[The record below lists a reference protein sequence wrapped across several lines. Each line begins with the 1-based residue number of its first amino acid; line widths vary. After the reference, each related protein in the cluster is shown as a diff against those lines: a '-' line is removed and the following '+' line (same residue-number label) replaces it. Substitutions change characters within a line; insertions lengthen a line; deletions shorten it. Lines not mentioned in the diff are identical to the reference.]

1 MSDAPFLKRCAGN
14 GHEDSRVNTDHRP
27 RRDKLPSMDPKSLH
41 LLELPKVLARLE
53 TYAAFSASKEL
64 ARALAPSADVELA
77 RRALS
82 GTSEARRVLELR
94 PDISVG
100 GAHDVRAVSGRAA
113 RGAVLEPSEL
123 LDLKSTLISAR
134 NLSRLFEK
142 LAPSSP
148 VLAGIA
154 SGLDVPPGL
163 IEAISRV
170 IDEHGEVLDSASER
184 LSEIRHSLRG
194 AQDRLRTKLDRL
206 VHDPKTGPMLQ
217 EPIVTQRDGRYV
229 IPLRAE
235 FKGRLKAVVH
245 DQSASGA
252 TLFVEPLAVV
262 DLNNQVRELELA
274 ERDEIRRILADLSTE
289 VGAGAEAIRR
299 TVEALAEFDLALAK
313 ARYAEELRA
322 EEPEL
327 LGIAPV
333 PGRPHPGTTL
343 RLRQA
348 RHPLLDP
355 QGAVPID
362 LVLDPETFALV
373 LTGPNT
379 GGKTVALKTAGL
391 LAAMAQAGLHIPVET
406 GSHLPVFQSIFADI
420 GDEQSIAASL
430 STFSAHVAHIVAMDR
445 TLMLPALVL
454 LDEVGAGTDPV
465 EGGALGIAVIDHFR
479 SRGAHLIATTHYES
493 LKSYASTTDG
503 VIGAAFGFHPETFAP
518 TYRLNYG
525 SPGRSLAIEI
535 AARLGLPP
543 PVIAAARAHLTEP
556 EKQLAEH
563 LARVDEDLR
572 RLEEERRAVARE
584 RAQLTAS
591 EKELRAREASVEARE
606 DKVRRRL
613 DAKLDDQLRDAR
625 RQIDAVIDEL
635 KARAAD
641 MSGRAAVRLRAPGT
655 LRAAGLSTGEVG
667 AARSEARAAL
677 EAIADRVTTGEAGVP
692 DDARVG
698 DEAPAVTGSRVI
710 IGSLGLEGTVIDV
723 HGTQAEVDVRG
734 KRLRAA
740 LRDLRPIAAPP
751 ATSAVKVRVDLQ
763 PREGLLSELNVI
775 GATVD
780 EAVTR
785 LEKFLDQSVVADIHE
800 LRIIHGHGTGQL
812 RRGIATFLADHPL
825 VERFETAP
833 EKQGGGG
840 ATMVFLKD

>member
-1 MSDAPFLKRCAGN
+1 
-14 GHEDSRVNTDHRP
+14 
-27 RRDKLPSMDPKSLH
+27 MDPKSLH

-82 GTSEARRVLELR
+82 GTSEARRALELR
-94 PDISVG
+94 PDLSVG

-123 LDLKSTLISAR
+123 LDLKATLISAR

-194 AQDRLRTKLDRL
+194 AQDRLRSKLDRL

-391 LAAMAQAGLHIPVET
+391 LALMAQCGLH
-406 GSHLPVFQSIFADI
+406 LPTAPDSSINLFDAVYADI
-420 GDEQSIAASL
+420 GDEQSIEQSL
-430 STFSAHVAHIVAMDR
+430 STFSGHIGAIVHILESAG
-445 TLMLPALVL
+445 PHSLVL
-454 LDEVGAGTDPV
+454 LDELGAGTDPEEGSALARAILATLV
-465 EGGALGIAVIDHFR
+465 EMRVTTLVA
-479 SRGAHLIATTHYES
+479 THYAELKAFAHNTPGVRNASVEFDLAS
-493 LKSYASTTDG
+493 LR
-503 VIGAAFGFHPETFAP
+503 P
-518 TYRLNYG
+518 TYHLSIG
-525 SPGRSLAIEI
+525 LPGRSNALAI
-535 AARLGLPP
+535 ADRLGLPRQ
-543 PVIAAARAHLTEP
+543 VIERAREMVDPQALRAEGLLDEIHRQREEARQARREAEAARL
-556 EKQLAEH
+556 QAEAQRAE
-563 LARVDEDLR
+563 LRR
-572 RLEEERRAVARE
+572 RLEGIEVERAAILEGARREAADEAQAVLEEADELRRRLARAGKPLEEAKAATQAARE
-584 RAQLTAS
+584 LAQASAEPILPARPSDEPPLRVGERVYLRSLGTEGILQELGDREAEVQVGRLRVRASVEDLAP
-591 EKELRAREASVEARE
+591 AREA
-606 DKVRRRL
+606 
-613 DAKLDDQLRDAR
+613 
-625 RQIDAVIDEL
+625 
-635 KARAAD
+635 
-641 MSGRAAVRLRAPGT
+641 
-655 LRAAGLSTGEVG
+655 
-667 AARSEARAAL
+667 
-677 EAIADRVTTGEAGVP
+677 AGVKRP
-692 DDARVG
+692 S
-698 DEAPAVTGSRVI
+698 APPASSPVMRETTS
-710 IGSLGLEGTVIDV
+710 SM
-723 HGTQAEVDVRG
+723 EVDVRG
-734 KRLRAA
+734 L
-740 LRDLRPIAAPP
+740 P
-751 ATSAVKVRVDLQ
+751 
-763 PREGLLSELNVI
+763 
-775 GATVD
+775 VD
-780 EAVTR
+780 EALEVLEHR
-785 LEKFLDQSVVADIHE
+785 LDSAYLSGMPFM
-800 LRIIHGHGTGQL
+800 RIIHGKGTGRL
-812 RRGIATFLADHPL
+812 RQAIRRELRDNPYAAG
-825 VERFETAP
+825 FEP
-833 EKQGGGG
+833 
-840 ATMVFLKD
+840 

>member
-1 MSDAPFLKRCAGN
+1 
-14 GHEDSRVNTDHRP
+14 
-27 RRDKLPSMDPKSLH
+27 MDPKSLH

-94 PDISVG
+94 PDLSVG

-194 AQDRLRTKLDRL
+194 AQDRLRSKLDRL
-206 VHDPKTGPMLQ
+206 VHDPKTAPMLQ

-391 LAAMAQAGLHIPVET
+391 LALMAQCGLHLPT
-406 GSHLPVFQSIFADI
+406 APGSSINLFDAVYADI
-420 GDEQSIAASL
+420 GDEQSIEQSL
-430 STFSAHVAHIVAMDR
+430 STFSGHIGAIVHILESAG
-445 TLMLPALVL
+445 PHSLVL
-454 LDEVGAGTDPV
+454 LDELGAGTDPEEGSALARAILATLV
-465 EGGALGIAVIDHFR
+465 EMRVTTLVA
-479 SRGAHLIATTHYES
+479 THYAELKAFAHNTPGVRNASVEFDLAS
-493 LKSYASTTDG
+493 LR
-503 VIGAAFGFHPETFAP
+503 P
-518 TYRLNYG
+518 TYHLSIG
-525 SPGRSLAIEI
+525 LPGRSNALAI
-535 AARLGLPP
+535 ADRLGLPRQ
-543 PVIAAARAHLTEP
+543 VIERAREMVDPQALRAEGLLDEIHRQREEARQARREAEAARL
-556 EKQLAEH
+556 QAEAQRAE
-563 LARVDEDLR
+563 LRR
-572 RLEEERRAVARE
+572 RLEGIEVERAAILEGARREAADEAQAVLEEADELRRRLARAGKPLEEAKAASHAARE
-584 RAQLTAS
+584 LAQASAEPILPARPSDEPPLRVGERVTLRSLGTEGILQELGDREAEVQVGRLRVRASVEDLAP
-591 EKELRAREASVEARE
+591 AREAADVKRPSAPPASSPVMRE
-606 DKVRRRL
+606 
-613 DAKLDDQLRDAR
+613 
-625 RQIDAVIDEL
+625 
-635 KARAAD
+635 
-641 MSGRAAVRLRAPGT
+641 
-655 LRAAGLSTGEVG
+655 
-667 AARSEARAAL
+667 
-677 EAIADRVTTGEAGVP
+677 TT
-692 DDARVG
+692 
-698 DEAPAVTGSRVI
+698 S
-710 IGSLGLEGTVIDV
+710 SM
-723 HGTQAEVDVRG
+723 EVDVRG
-734 KRLRAA
+734 L
-740 LRDLRPIAAPP
+740 P
-751 ATSAVKVRVDLQ
+751 
-763 PREGLLSELNVI
+763 
-775 GATVD
+775 VD
-780 EAVTR
+780 EALEVLEHR
-785 LEKFLDQSVVADIHE
+785 LDSAYLSGMPFM
-800 LRIIHGHGTGQL
+800 RIIHGKGTGRL
-812 RRGIATFLADHPL
+812 RQAIRRELRDNPYAAGFEPGKDAEGGEGVTVVKLA
-825 VERFETAP
+825 V
-833 EKQGGGG
+833 G
-840 ATMVFLKD
+840 

>member
-1 MSDAPFLKRCAGN
+1 
-14 GHEDSRVNTDHRP
+14 
-27 RRDKLPSMDPKSLH
+27 MDPKSLH

-82 GTSEARRVLELR
+82 GTSEARRALELR
-94 PDISVG
+94 PDLSVG

-194 AQDRLRTKLDRL
+194 AQDRLRSKLDRL
-206 VHDPKTGPMLQ
+206 VHDPKTAPMLQ

-391 LAAMAQAGLHIPVET
+391 LALMAQCGLHLPT
-406 GSHLPVFQSIFADI
+406 APGSSINLFDAVYADI
-420 GDEQSIAASL
+420 GDEQSIEQSL
-430 STFSAHVAHIVAMDR
+430 STFSGHIGAIVHILESAG
-445 TLMLPALVL
+445 PHSLVL
-454 LDEVGAGTDPV
+454 LDELGAGTDPEEGSALARAILATLV
-465 EGGALGIAVIDHFR
+465 EMRVTTLVA
-479 SRGAHLIATTHYES
+479 THYAELKAFAHNTPGVRNASVEFDLAS
-493 LKSYASTTDG
+493 LR
-503 VIGAAFGFHPETFAP
+503 P
-518 TYRLNYG
+518 TYHLSIG
-525 SPGRSLAIEI
+525 LPGRSNALAI
-535 AARLGLPP
+535 ADRLGLPRQ
-543 PVIAAARAHLTEP
+543 VIERAREMVDPQALRAEGLLDEIHRQREEARQARREAEAARL
-556 EKQLAEH
+556 QAEAQRAE
-563 LARVDEDLR
+563 LRR
-572 RLEEERRAVARE
+572 RLEGIEVERAAILEGARREAADEAQAVLEEADELRRRLARAGKPLEEAKAASHAARE
-584 RAQLTAS
+584 LAQASAEPILPARPSDEPPLRVGERVYLRSLGTEGILQELGDREAEVQVGRLRVRASVEDLAP
-591 EKELRAREASVEARE
+591 AREA
-606 DKVRRRL
+606 
-613 DAKLDDQLRDAR
+613 
-625 RQIDAVIDEL
+625 
-635 KARAAD
+635 
-641 MSGRAAVRLRAPGT
+641 
-655 LRAAGLSTGEVG
+655 
-667 AARSEARAAL
+667 
-677 EAIADRVTTGEAGVP
+677 AGVKRP
-692 DDARVG
+692 S
-698 DEAPAVTGSRVI
+698 APPASSPVMRETTS
-710 IGSLGLEGTVIDV
+710 SM
-723 HGTQAEVDVRG
+723 EVDVRG
-734 KRLRAA
+734 L
-740 LRDLRPIAAPP
+740 P
-751 ATSAVKVRVDLQ
+751 
-763 PREGLLSELNVI
+763 
-775 GATVD
+775 VD
-780 EAVTR
+780 EALEVLEHR
-785 LEKFLDQSVVADIHE
+785 LDSAYLSGMPFM
-800 LRIIHGHGTGQL
+800 RIIHGKGTGRL
-812 RRGIATFLADHPL
+812 RQAIRRELRDNPYAAGFEPGKDAEGGEGVTVVKLA
-825 VERFETAP
+825 V
-833 EKQGGGG
+833 G
-840 ATMVFLKD
+840 

>member
-1 MSDAPFLKRCAGN
+1 
-14 GHEDSRVNTDHRP
+14 
-27 RRDKLPSMDPKSLH
+27 MDPKSLH

-313 ARYAEELRA
+313 ARYAEELRS

-391 LAAMAQAGLHIPVET
+391 LALMAQCGLH
-406 GSHLPVFQSIFADI
+406 LPTAPDSSINLFDAVYADI
-420 GDEQSIAASL
+420 GDEQSIEQSL
-430 STFSAHVAHIVAMDR
+430 STFSGHIGAIVHILESAG
-445 TLMLPALVL
+445 PHSLVL
-454 LDEVGAGTDPV
+454 LDELGAGTDPEEGSALARAILATLV
-465 EGGALGIAVIDHFR
+465 EMRVTTLVA
-479 SRGAHLIATTHYES
+479 THYAELKAFAHNTPGVRNASVEFDLAS
-493 LKSYASTTDG
+493 LR
-503 VIGAAFGFHPETFAP
+503 P
-518 TYRLNYG
+518 TYHLSIG
-525 SPGRSLAIEI
+525 LPGRSNALAI
-535 AARLGLPP
+535 ADRLGLPRQ
-543 PVIAAARAHLTEP
+543 VIERAREMVDPQALRAEGLLDEIHRQREEARQARREAEAARL
-556 EKQLAEH
+556 QAEAQRAE
-563 LARVDEDLR
+563 LRR
-572 RLEEERRAVARE
+572 RLEGIEVERAAILEGARREAADEAQAVLEEADELRRRLARAGQPLEEAKAASHAARE
-584 RAQLTAS
+584 LAQASAEPILPARPSDEPPLRVGERVYLRSLGTEGILQELGDREAEVQVGRLRVRASVEDLAP
-591 EKELRAREASVEARE
+591 AREA
-606 DKVRRRL
+606 
-613 DAKLDDQLRDAR
+613 
-625 RQIDAVIDEL
+625 
-635 KARAAD
+635 
-641 MSGRAAVRLRAPGT
+641 
-655 LRAAGLSTGEVG
+655 
-667 AARSEARAAL
+667 
-677 EAIADRVTTGEAGVP
+677 AGVKRP
-692 DDARVG
+692 S
-698 DEAPAVTGSRVI
+698 APPASSPVMRETTS
-710 IGSLGLEGTVIDV
+710 SM
-723 HGTQAEVDVRG
+723 EVDVRG
-734 KRLRAA
+734 L
-740 LRDLRPIAAPP
+740 P
-751 ATSAVKVRVDLQ
+751 
-763 PREGLLSELNVI
+763 
-775 GATVD
+775 VD
-780 EAVTR
+780 EALEVLEQR
-785 LEKFLDQSVVADIHE
+785 LDSAYLSGMPFV
-800 LRIIHGHGTGQL
+800 RIIHGKGTGRL
-812 RRGIATFLADHPL
+812 RQAIRRELRDNPYAAGFEPGKDAEGGEGVTVVKLA
-825 VERFETAP
+825 V
-833 EKQGGGG
+833 G
-840 ATMVFLKD
+840 

>member
-1 MSDAPFLKRCAGN
+1 
-14 GHEDSRVNTDHRP
+14 
-27 RRDKLPSMDPKSLH
+27 
-41 LLELPKVLARLE
+41 
-53 TYAAFSASKEL
+53 
-64 ARALAPSADVELA
+64 
-77 RRALS
+77 
-82 GTSEARRVLELR
+82 
-94 PDISVG
+94 
-100 GAHDVRAVSGRAA
+100 
-113 RGAVLEPSEL
+113 VLEPSEL
-123 LDLKSTLISAR
+123 LDLKATLISAR

-148 VLAGIA
+148 VLAEIA

-194 AQDRLRTKLDRL
+194 AQDRLRSKLDRL

-333 PGRPHPGTTL
+333 PGRLHPGTTL

-391 LAAMAQAGLHIPVET
+391 LALMAQCGLH
-406 GSHLPVFQSIFADI
+406 LPTAPDSSINLFDAVYADI
-420 GDEQSIAASL
+420 GDEQSIEQSL
-430 STFSAHVAHIVAMDR
+430 STFSGHIGAIVHILESAG
-445 TLMLPALVL
+445 PHSLVL
-454 LDEVGAGTDPV
+454 LDELGAGTDPEEGSALARAILATLV
-465 EGGALGIAVIDHFR
+465 EMRVTTLVA
-479 SRGAHLIATTHYES
+479 THYAELKAFAHNTPGVRNASVEFDLAS
-493 LKSYASTTDG
+493 LR
-503 VIGAAFGFHPETFAP
+503 P
-518 TYRLNYG
+518 TYHLSIG
-525 SPGRSLAIEI
+525 LPGRSNALAI
-535 AARLGLPP
+535 ADRLGLPRQ
-543 PVIAAARAHLTEP
+543 VIERAREMVDPQALRAEGLLDEIHRQREEARQARREAEAARL
-556 EKQLAEH
+556 QAEAQRAE
-563 LARVDEDLR
+563 LRR
-572 RLEEERRAVARE
+572 RLEGIEVERAAILEGARREAADEAQAVLDEADELRRRLARAGKPLEEAKAATQAARE
-584 RAQLTAS
+584 LAQASAEPILPARPSDEPPLRVGERVYLRSLGTEGILQELGDREAEVQVGRLRVRASVEDLAP
-591 EKELRAREASVEARE
+591 AREA
-606 DKVRRRL
+606 
-613 DAKLDDQLRDAR
+613 
-625 RQIDAVIDEL
+625 
-635 KARAAD
+635 
-641 MSGRAAVRLRAPGT
+641 
-655 LRAAGLSTGEVG
+655 
-667 AARSEARAAL
+667 
-677 EAIADRVTTGEAGVP
+677 AGVKRP
-692 DDARVG
+692 SAL
-698 DEAPAVTGSRVI
+698 PASSPAMRETTSSMEI
-710 IGSLGLEGTVIDV
+710 
-723 HGTQAEVDVRG
+723 DVRG
-734 KRLRAA
+734 L
-740 LRDLRPIAAPP
+740 P
-751 ATSAVKVRVDLQ
+751 
-763 PREGLLSELNVI
+763 
-775 GATVD
+775 VD
-780 EAVTR
+780 EALEVLEQR
-785 LEKFLDQSVVADIHE
+785 LDSAYLSGMPFV
-800 LRIIHGHGTGQL
+800 RIIHGKGTGRL
-812 RRGIATFLADHPL
+812 RQAIRRELRDNPYAAGFEPGKDAEGGEGVTVVKLA
-825 VERFETAP
+825 V
-833 EKQGGGG
+833 G
-840 ATMVFLKD
+840 